1 MQMPFRKKS
10 PRNRMFLGGKSGC
23 LTFDNGLDDKAYQE
37 HQKGDCTV
45 QQTVGIPGEGRD
57 GVHVGSE
64 NDEIYVVRHGT
75 ENSDADGSD
84 HDRIQC
90 ADPLLGTPGI
100 FGAVPFADEMPDDQ
114 YGGQNTHRRQKIS
127 QNGQQ
132 IEQNICDVCHEIILQ
147 LCHSE
152 EPTEGRRRGN
162 LLFRLNW
169 RRLPRRAKPSSQ

>member
-1 MQMPFRKKS
+1 
-10 PRNRMFLGGKSGC
+10 MFLGGKSGC
-23 LTFDNGLDDKAYQE
+23 LTFDDGLDDEADQ
-37 HQKGDCTV
+37 HHHDGDGTI
-45 QQTVGIPGEGRD
+45 QQAVGIPGEGGD
-57 GVHVGSE
+57 GISIGAQD
-64 NDEIYVVRHGT
+64 DEVDVVRYGT
-75 ENSDADGSD
+75 ENGDADGSD

-100 FGAVPFADEMPDDQ
+100 FGAVPFADEMSDDQ

-132 IEQNICDVCHEIILQ
+132 IEQNICDVCHEISLQ

-152 EPTEGRRRGN
+152 EPTAGRRRGN

-169 RRLPRRAKPSSQ
+169 RRLPRRFAPRNDMCSSDYYIILRT